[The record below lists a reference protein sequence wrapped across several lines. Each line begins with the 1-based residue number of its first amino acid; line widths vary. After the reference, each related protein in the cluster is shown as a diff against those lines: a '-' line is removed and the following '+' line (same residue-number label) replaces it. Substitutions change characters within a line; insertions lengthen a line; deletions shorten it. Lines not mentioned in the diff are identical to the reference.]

1 MTRALQ
7 KQGNR
12 FTATC
17 ELVDPHILGDMF
29 DSYKI
34 ELSASKSEE
43 FDSAG
48 WLRPRSPIRSLAESI
63 TCWLVPLQH
72 FGANEPGKSPKINI
86 SLYTA
91 ILWQYCGEVISSTWS
106 EYSLLYNW
114 LRRESSCATN
124 SLWVNVLAT
133 MEKISNS
140 SLYTVVLVDSSPV
153 ECFFQLTERRCA
165 DAATTS
171 W

>member
-1 MTRALQ
+1 MQEAESVYDWGALQ

-48 WLRPRSPIRSLAESI
+48 
-63 TCWLVPLQH
+63 
-72 FGANEPGKSPKINI
+72 
-86 SLYTA
+86 
-91 ILWQYCGEVISSTWS
+91 
-106 EYSLLYNW
+106 
-114 LRRESSCATN
+114 
-124 SLWVNVLAT
+124 
-133 MEKISNS
+133 
-140 SLYTVVLVDSSPV
+140 
-153 ECFFQLTERRCA
+153 
-165 DAATTS
+165 
-171 W
+171 